1 MIPKSLQVIN
11 SVDGY
16 KKTTVVNGNGNGAV
30 LRHLILQNLPG
41 LFRVNT
47 KLSQKSPTPS
57 DLGQ

>member
-16 KKTTVVNGNGNGAV
+16 KKMTVVNGNGAV

-47 KLSQKSPTPS
+47 KPSQKSPTPS
-57 DLGQ
+57 DLDQ